1 MTKVSSP
8 PESWLDQMFEPC
20 GVYRPVREQGVIV
33 DFERVY
39 LNAAGRVLLLTLSGD
54 ESVTSMLEEAP
65 NVVEV
70 GLFEKYVG
78 VAESGIPWTG
88 LSQTYSD
95 DKRTVVIDLQAWRV
109 PEGIAVTYRD
119 VSERERLTREVARSE
134 ELFRTMV
141 DNLPD
146 AVSVLRA
153 VREDGAILDFEWI
166 YANADG
172 AELLGHPVERLL
184 GSRVL
189 DLFPEQRGIGL
200 IERYAQVVET
210 GEDWRQP
217 TVWIEDTWGDGVH
230 RRRAFDIHIAKVGD
244 GFVVVYREVTAVRE
258 GLEELDRLGGDVHD
272 PAAADAVE
280 RLVQAVRDQAGD
292 DPFGRPV
299 T

>member
-1 MTKVSSP
+1 MP
-8 PESWLDQMFEPC
+8 HSWLDQMFEPC
-20 GVYRPVREQGVIV
+20 GVYRPVREHGVIV
-33 DFERVY
+33 DFERIY
-39 LNAAGRVLLLTLSGD
+39 LNAAGQVMLMTLNGD
-54 ESVTSMLEEAP
+54 ESVTSMLEGAP
-65 NVVEV
+65 NVVAH
-70 GLFEKYVG
+70 GLFEKYVK
-78 VAESGIPWTG
+78 VAETGIPWAG
-88 LSQTYSD
+88 LSQSYAD
-95 DKRTVVIDLQAWRV
+95 DKREVVLDLQVWRV
-109 PEGIAVTYRD
+109 PDGIAITFRD
-119 VSERERLTREVARSE
+119 VSERERLARELSESE

-153 VREDGAILDFEWI
+153 VREDGEIVDFVWT

-172 AELLGHPVERLL
+172 AALLGHPVQRLL

-189 DLFPEQRGIGL
+189 DLFPEQRGTGL

-258 GLEELDRLGGDVHD
+258 ALEELRRAGGDVRD
-272 PAAADAVE
+272 PAAMPAVE
-280 RLVQAVRDQAGD
+280 RLVAAVIEQAGD
-292 DPFGRPV
+292 DPFGAAAD
-299 T
+299 

>member
-1 MTKVSSP
+1 MP
-8 PESWLDQMFEPC
+8 HAWLDQMFEPC
-20 GVYRPVREQGVIV
+20 GIYRPVREHGVVV
-33 DFERVY
+33 DFERTY
-39 LNAAGRVLLLTLSGD
+39 LNAAGRVMLLTLAGD
-54 ESVTSMLEEAP
+54 ESQTSMRAEAP
-65 NVVEV
+65 NVVES
-70 GLFEKYVG
+70 GLFEKYVA

-88 LSQTYSD
+88 LSQPYAD
-95 DKRTVVIDLQAWRV
+95 DKRTVVLDLQAWRV
-109 PEGIAVTYRD
+109 PEGIAITYRD
-119 VSERERLTREVARSE
+119 VSERVRLTHELTESE

-153 VREDGAILDFEWI
+153 VREHGEIVDFVWT

-172 AELLGHPVERLL
+172 AALLGHPVERLL

-217 TVWIEDTWGDGVH
+217 TVWIEDTWGDGVR
-230 RRRAFDIHIAKVGD
+230 RRRAFDVHIAKVGD
-244 GFVVVYREVTAVRE
+244 GFVVVYRDVTGVRE
-258 GLEELDRLGGDVHD
+258 ALEALDRAGGDAQD
-272 PAAADAVE
+272 PAAAAAVAQ
-280 RLVQAVRDQAGD
+280 VVAAVRAEAGD
-292 DPFGRPV
+292 DPFGRSA

>member
-1 MTKVSSP
+1 VASTP
-8 PESWLDQMFEPC
+8 QSWLDQMFEPC
-20 GVYRPVREQGVIV
+20 GVYHPVREHGVIV

-54 ESVTSMLEEAP
+54 ASITSMLEEAP
-65 NVVEV
+65 NVVES

-88 LSQTYSD
+88 LSQPYAD
-95 DKRTVVIDLQAWRV
+95 DKRSIVLDLQVWRV
-109 PEGIAVTYRD
+109 PEGIAITYRD
-119 VSERERLTREVARSE
+119 VSERERLTHELTRSE

-141 DNLPD
+141 DHLPD

-153 VREDGAILDFEWI
+153 VREGGDIVDFEWI

-172 AELLGHPVERLL
+172 AALLGHPVERLL

-217 TVWIEDTWGDGVH
+217 TVWIEDTWGDGTH

-258 GLEELDRLGGDVHD
+258 ALEELDRVGGDIHD
-272 PAAADAVE
+272 PAASAVDE

-292 DPFGRPV
+292 DPFGRPP